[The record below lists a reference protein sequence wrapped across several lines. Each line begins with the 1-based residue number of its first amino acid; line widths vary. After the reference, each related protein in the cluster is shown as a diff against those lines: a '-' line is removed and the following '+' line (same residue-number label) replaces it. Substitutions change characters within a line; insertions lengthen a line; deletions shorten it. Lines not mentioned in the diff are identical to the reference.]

1 MLTTC
6 CKPQTM
12 QVACGTVHHR
22 DTRHVHIQPSNSPAA
37 VDACAM
43 HARIGILKTPDSAS
57 GRRDHP
63 RSCSGH
69 AHRRRIESRSGRVA
83 SASPSCTSEAAAEAR
98 IAGGSAASAPHTW
111 RRKESRF
118 ATVDEHTGRQQ
129 CSSRLG
135 TAESQKSAMKTSS
148 FDCRC

>member
-98 IAGGSAASAPHTW
+98 IAGGRAASALGAE
-111 RRKESRF
+111 KIL
-118 ATVDEHTGRQQ
+118 ATVELRTGRQP